1 MGKRKD
7 SWRHDEKDILCQAW
21 ITITTD
27 GAIRTNQSADIMWEH
42 ISAEYNAQKPA
53 NRIERLPDSY
63 KARWKV
69 FSPLCTKWRESLT
82 QAEAD
87 HRSGENKEDDLMRAR
102 SIYYDKVGTDFV
114 FDHCCRYLKNT
125 IKFGETPFTDALNS
139 RIPTPINLEEDEAHN
154 NEAEPTTTRQTRPQG
169 QKVQKLAK
177 KRGKQ
182 QDADGLRIQ
191 MQKAQEQSEREYL
204 QRQQQ
209 FEQVKQL
216 EQRVSDDHI
225 MMVDLSTLDTP
236 RKRGYWE
243 RRQQKIINREE
254 RTSSIPM
261 NPQDQAPT
269 EDQPPTQ
276 GDNRNLANYVPVH
289 ETQWIN

>member
-63 KARWKV
+63 KARWK
-69 FSPLCTKWRESLT
+69 
-82 QAEAD
+82 
-87 HRSGENKEDDLMRAR
+87 LMRAR